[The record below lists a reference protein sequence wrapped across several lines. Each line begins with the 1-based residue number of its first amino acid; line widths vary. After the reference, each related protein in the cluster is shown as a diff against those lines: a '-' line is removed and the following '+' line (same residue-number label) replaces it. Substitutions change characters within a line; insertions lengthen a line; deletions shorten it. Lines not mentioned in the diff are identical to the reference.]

1 MGQLGGMRGYTLVEA
16 VTVLTLLGVGAS
28 TVAPTARR
36 LADRAAVVSAR
47 EEVVA
52 TLLRARTTALASGG
66 ARVIVVTVP
75 PAVVVEAGSLPPH
88 RYAPPEGVRLRVG
101 AGRDSTVIRFDALGL
116 GRFANETIE
125 LERGDARAAVVVSS
139 YGRIRRR

>member
-1 MGQLGGMRGYTLVEA
+1 MRGYTLIEA

-36 LADRAAVVSAR
+36 LAERAAVVSAR

-52 TLLRARTTALASGG
+52 TLLQARTNALAAGG
-66 ARVIVVTVP
+66 ARVTLIAAP
-75 PAVVVEAGSLPPH
+75 PAVLVEAGGVTLH
-88 RYAPPEGVRLRVG
+88 RYAPSNGVTLRLG
-101 AGRDSTVIRFDALGL
+101 AGRDSAVIRFDALGL

-125 LERGDARAAVVVSS
+125 LARGDARAAVVVSS

>member
-1 MGQLGGMRGYTLVEA
+1 MRGYTIVEA

-47 EEVVA
+47 EGVVA
-52 TLLRARTTALASGG
+52 TLLRARTAALASGG
-66 ARVIVVTVP
+66 ARVTFVTAP
-75 PAVVVEAGSLPPH
+75 PAVLVESGGAPRH
-88 RYAPPEGVRLRVG
+88 RYVPPDGVGFRLG

-125 LERGDARAAVVVSS
+125 LARNDARAGVVVSS
-139 YGRIRRR
+139 YGRVRRR